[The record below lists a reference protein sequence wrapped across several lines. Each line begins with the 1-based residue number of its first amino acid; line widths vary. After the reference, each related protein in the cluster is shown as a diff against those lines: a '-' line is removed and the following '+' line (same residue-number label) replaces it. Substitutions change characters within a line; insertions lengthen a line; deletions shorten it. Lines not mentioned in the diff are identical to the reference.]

1 MPLDLRKAV
10 GTFLILAVLS
20 IGVTVQYAA
29 AREDRFPSKPIKL
42 LISGSPGSSS
52 DIPIRA
58 LAKAAEKSLGQS
70 ITCLNVPGAGGAR
83 ALSTVVKE
91 KPDGYTLVLMTF
103 PALVT
108 GHMEKFDFSF
118 TDFTPILQV
127 QSHPLPFAVKKD
139 APWKTWQEFIKYG
152 REHTGT
158 VTVGVF
164 GATST
169 GWLAL
174 KQIEN
179 VEKTKFVYVPFPG
192 AGEVMAALLG
202 GHITANTL
210 TSGTLYARNG
220 ELKVLLFFSDKR
232 MKDFPDVPTAK
243 EVYGLEGAGIN
254 GGFTGIVAP
263 KGLPEPVL
271 ARLHDAFKKA
281 LDNPEF
287 TKVIGKF
294 ELLVSYKNPKEFAD
308 VIRKT
313 NEGIKEVLAGVA
325 K

>member
-1 MPLDLRKAV
+1 
-10 GTFLILAVLS
+10 
-20 IGVTVQYAA
+20 
-29 AREDRFPSKPIKL
+29 
-42 LISGSPGSSS
+42 
-52 DIPIRA
+52 
-58 LAKAAEKSLGQS
+58 
-70 ITCLNVPGAGGAR
+70 AR

-108 GHMEKFDFSF
+108 LHTEKFDFSF
-118 TDFTPILQV
+118 ADFTPILQV
-127 QSHPLPFAVKKD
+127 QSHPLPFAVRKD
-139 APWKTWQEFIKYG
+139 ASWKTWQEFIKYG

-179 VEKTKFVYVPFPG
+179 VERMKFVYVPFPG

-220 ELKVLLFFSDKR
+220 ELKVLLFFADKR
-232 MKDFPDVPTAK
+232 MKDFP
-243 EVYGLEGAGIN
+243 
-254 GGFTGIVAP
+254 
-263 KGLPEPVL
+263 
-271 ARLHDAFKKA
+271 
-281 LDNPEF
+281 
-287 TKVIGKF
+287 
-294 ELLVSYKNPKEFAD
+294 
-308 VIRKT
+308 
-313 NEGIKEVLAGVA
+313 
-325 K
+325 

>member
-1 MPLDLRKAV
+1 MPVRPLNAL
-10 GTFLILAVLS
+10 GIFFILAVLCA
-20 IGVTVQYAA
+20 GVAVQPAEA
-29 AREDRFPSKPIKL
+29 LEDRFPSKPIKL
-42 LISGSPGSSS
+42 LISGTPGSSS
-52 DIPIRA
+52 DLPIRA
-58 LAKAAEKSLGQS
+58 LAKAAEKNLGQS
-70 ITCLNVPGAGGAR
+70 ITCINVPGAGGAR

-127 QSHPLPFAVKKD
+127 QSHPLPFAVRKD

-174 KQIEN
+174 KQIES
-179 VEKTKFVYVPFPG
+179 VEKMKFIYVPFPG

-220 ELKVLLFFSDKR
+220 ELKVLLFFADKR

-243 EVYGLEGAGIN
+243 EVYALEGAGIN

-263 KGLPEPVL
+263 KGLPEPIL
-271 ARLHDAFKKA
+271 SRLHDAFKKA
-281 LDNPEF
+281 LDDPEF
-287 TKVIGKF
+287 IKVIDKF
-294 ELLVSYKNPKEFAD
+294 ELLVSYRSPKDFGD

-313 NEGIKEVLAGVA
+313 NEGIKGVLAGVA

>member
-1 MPLDLRKAV
+1 MRLIKALGMFV
-10 GTFLILAVLS
+10 ILVVLYA
-20 IGVTVQYAA
+20 GVTVRFAS

-58 LAKAAEKSLGQS
+58 LAKAAEKNLGQS
-70 ITCLNVPGAGGAR
+70 ITCINVPGAGGAR

-108 GHMEKFDFSF
+108 LHTEKFDFSF
-118 TDFTPILQV
+118 ADFTPILQV
-127 QSHPLPFAVKKD
+127 QSHPLPFAVRKD
-139 APWKTWQEFIKYG
+139 ASWKTWQEFIKYG

-179 VEKTKFVYVPFPG
+179 VERMKFVYVPFPG

-220 ELKVLLFFSDKR
+220 ELKVLLFFADKR

-243 EVYGLEGAGIN
+243 ELYGLEGAGIN

-281 LDNPEF
+281 TDDPEF
-287 TKVIGKF
+287 VKVIDKF
-294 ELLVSYKNPKEFAD
+294 ELLVSYRNPKEFAE

-313 NEGIKEVLAGVA
+313 NEGIKEALAGVA
-325 K
+325 R